1 MSSPNRSARAL
12 TVLFIWSAAWW
23 ACGSELGT
31 GPDPDPDPDPDPTVA
46 SVTITPATALLA
58 AAGGTQQ
65 FTATARDADGA
76 TISGKTFSWR
86 SSAQSVATVNSSGLA
101 TAVADGSATITATV
115 DGVSGT
121 AAVTVELAPS
131 TGGLRFIVSTLG
143 RNLDPDGYTLTV
155 VDLLTQAVAS
165 LDTVVVGDLD
175 PGTYSASIEGLAANC
190 YRFSNQA
197 AQGTVEAGDTVD
209 VTLGVECLDF
219 PNTIALTYERRSFA
233 FPNVRI
239 AGQPPAGGEPED
251 LTFSPAIDES
261 PDWSPDGSMLAFSR
275 DDVIFIVNADGTG
288 LRSFADRGPS
298 AGRGSKPTWSPDG
311 TKIAYD
317 NESNIY
323 VIEVDGTGPQVD
335 LGAGYWPAWSPD
347 GAKIAFEF
355 YDPAVAEPE
364 IFVMN
369 ADGTGRDNLTQHPS
383 MLDRE
388 PSWSPDGSHI
398 VFRRGDRGDP
408 NGYELFVMDADGG
421 NQAKLLS
428 VAGPQLAPLWLPDN
442 RILYCSADA
451 NASVAG
457 FRIWELDL
465 NAGGT
470 TTQLTSD
477 TEHGH
482 CEPAWRPMP

>member
-1 MSSPNRSARAL
+1 MSIPNRSARAL
-12 TVLFIWSAAWW
+12 AVLLVGSTAWW
-23 ACGSELGT
+23 ACSESNA
-31 GPDPDPDPDPDPTVA
+31 PPPPPPPPPPTVA
-46 SVTITPATALLA
+46 QVAVTPSTALLL
-58 AAGGTQQ
+58 AAGETQQ
-65 FTATARDADGA
+65 FTATARDADGDA
-76 TISGKTFSWR
+76 ISGKTFSWQ
-86 SSAQSVATVNSSGLA
+86 SSAQSVATVSSSGLA

-121 AAVTVELAPS
+121 AAVTVEIAPS
-131 TGGLRFIVSTLG
+131 TGGLRFIISTLG

-155 VDLLTQAVAS
+155 VDVLTQAVAS
-165 LDTVVVGDLD
+165 IDTVVAGDLD
-175 PGTYSASIEGLAANC
+175 PGTYSATIEGLAANC

-197 AQGTVEAGDTVD
+197 VQGTVEVGDTVD

-219 PNTIALTYERRSFA
+219 PDAIALTYTRSSFA

-239 AGQPPAGGEPED
+239 AGQPAAGGEPED
-251 LTFSPAIDES
+251 LTFSPAIDGA

-288 LRSFADRGPS
+288 LRSFADRGPG
-298 AGRGSKPTWSPDG
+298 AGRGTHPTWSPDG
-311 TKIAYD
+311 STIAYD
-317 NESNIY
+317 DESNIF
-323 VIEVDGTGPQVD
+323 VIEVDGAGPQTD

-347 GAKIAFEF
+347 GSKIAFEF

-369 ADGTGRDNLTQHPS
+369 ADGTGRTNLTQSPA

-388 PSWSPDGSHI
+388 PSWSPDGSQI
-398 VFRRGDRGDP
+398 VFRRLDRGDP

-428 VAGPQLAPLWLPDN
+428 IAAPQLAPLWLPDN
-442 RILYCSADA
+442 RILFMSADA
-451 NASVAG
+451 NPTVNG

-465 NAGGT
+465 DAGGT
-470 TTQLTSD
+470 VTQLTTD

-482 CEPAWRPMP
+482 SSPAWRPMP